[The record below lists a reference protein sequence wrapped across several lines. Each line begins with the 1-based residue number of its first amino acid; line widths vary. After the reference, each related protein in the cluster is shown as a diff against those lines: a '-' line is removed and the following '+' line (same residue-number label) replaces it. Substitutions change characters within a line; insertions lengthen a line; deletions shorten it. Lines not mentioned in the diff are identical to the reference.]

1 MSDETFMGE
10 IEKRRAYESQ
20 RLWRML
26 ARLEFL
32 LERLIAFRPFG
43 GNGAM
48 IRSSILS
55 SLCGI
60 RAQGRR
66 P

>member
-1 MSDETFMGE
+1 MDE

-20 RLWRML
+20 RSRQML

-43 GNGAM
+43 ENGAM

-60 RAQGRR
+60 RA
-66 P
+66 